1 MLPSLPAGTIMD
13 DEWDEDDELVVLS
26 PRRRRWRRW
35 FLLLVVGLAVS
46 QAPRLTVVGSIRDW
60 PLRQVFMGLAGQCAS
75 GSAEWQWL
83 GPIVYHD
90 LVLTTTAGEPVLA
103 IDRLEIPQSPFA
115 LAFRP
120 TVLGRVRVSGLR
132 LTTAV
137 WHGGS
142 TIETVLTPWVE
153 QLQQASPP
161 PAAPAAGRWGGGKAV
176 AGAPAAVQGTIELR
190 DATLELVDLRHGATW
205 WLTDVAAEIPLTSTG
220 TGQALDLLP
229 ADLVVSGRVHHVASP
244 QLPVV
249 RPVEA
254 AVADRPLTAIA
265 SHTAAVLARA
275 GGWSVTVAAGGEPS
289 GQRSVTI
296 NTTQLPAGI
305 SLLAA
310 SRWDWPLL
318 VDGLFDVRA
327 DIGVPLSPL
336 GRPAASPAV
345 TLTGSL
351 TGRQVAICEQTT
363 LAERFAVDRLE
374 APFACTVTES
384 GLTISQLAA
393 ETTLGSL
400 TVTGE
405 LTAPGTGTN
414 ASDWLAPQAWKLLE
428 QCVGENLRAEARLD
442 LAALGRA
449 GSELLPL
456 RPDVRVTGGT
466 LDLLL
471 ASQPAGEDGG
481 FDLRL
486 TLADL
491 TADQGVK
498 QLTWDEP
505 CSAWLRAERL
515 PNGRLRLA
523 EAGLASAAAELTAMT
538 RADAV
543 EATWRADLEALFA
556 TTDALFDLQP
566 VDCQVALT
574 GMARGRLAV
583 GPAAAAAA
591 STLSASASLEDCS
604 WTLDGRPLWQD
615 EQVAIDLDLVG
626 GGSSA
631 AAFLDRASLRIEA
644 GSDLAAAALAG
655 SCVIS
660 RNRAGQGWPA
670 FRSRDGAG
678 QVTIDCRLAG
688 ALDRW
693 ESRVRGALGLA
704 GVSLPPAG
712 WLQGVIDSTVT
723 ISAADRQWQVTN
735 ATGQIEQF
743 SLRAGGWQIEEP
755 RVLLSA
761 AGSVTPDQGR
771 VELSTAELLSAT
783 LSVRTKGLEVLTT
796 ANASQP
802 PLALLL
808 ASVRGQLQWQAEVSR
823 LQQWWPAPVPGWE
836 AAGRLWGT
844 AALRDTPA
852 GVNLLVETTGS
863 QLALTAGARGGQDRL
878 SHQPRWAEPQVSGS
892 LELTRPAAVA
902 GANDRLIID
911 RLAVESSTLGLL
923 ACGSL
928 TDLAGQ
934 RQLELGGTLAANWN
948 QLMRLLAPAA
958 GGMVQLVGSESRP
971 FSVQGSLGPDPNL
984 VAKLDDSVELPLPK
998 AWQPGGRGDA
1008 PASGQRL
1015 IALPLSRS
1023 PAAGDPLADWLR
1035 TLAAETTLAWQGG
1048 RVAEFPLGPG
1058 ELPLRMFEGQVAVGP
1073 FDIPVSGGRIRG
1085 APWVQLLPLP
1095 GELVLPPGRIVE
1107 RVTLTP
1113 ALCDQ
1118 WLGGLSPLLRRATQ
1132 ASGRLSFETS
1142 GGRLPLA
1149 DPYQG
1154 QLSGRLLLEDFT
1166 VTPGDMAGPLVKLL
1180 AQLQSVVDPRFAF
1193 GDRVVLLRARPQPV
1207 DVHLADGQLHHDNLV
1222 LDMGQLTVRS
1232 RGRVGEDGSLA
1243 MQLEVA
1249 FRGDLAGA
1257 TPVVAQLLRTPLVIP
1272 LRGTVQRP
1280 QFDAS
1285 AIDTILGRI
1294 MEHTADAVLRDGIG
1308 RGLEAL
1314 FGNPQPPRQPQP
1326 TPTQPPLVFPPT
1338 R

>member
-1 MLPSLPAGTIMD
+1 MLPSLRAGTIMD
-13 DEWDEDDELVVLS
+13 DAWDDDDELVVPS
-26 PRRRRWRRW
+26 PRRRRRRRW
-35 FLLLVVGLAVS
+35 MLLLVVGLAVW
-46 QAPRLTVVGSIRDW
+46 QAPRLTIVGSIRDW
-60 PLRQVFMGLAGQCAS
+60 PLRQVFVGLAGQCAS

-103 IDRLEIPQSPFA
+103 IDRLEIPQSPLA

-137 WHGGS
+137 WQGGS
-142 TIETVLTPWVE
+142 TIETVLSPWVE
-153 QLQQASPP
+153 QLQQTPP
-161 PAAPAAGRWGGGKAV
+161 SPAAPAAGRWGGSKAV

-190 DATLELVDLRHGATW
+190 DATLELVDLRHEATW
-205 WLTDVAAEIPLTSTG
+205 WLTDVAAEIPLTS

-249 RPVEA
+249 RPAEA
-254 AVADRPLTAIA
+254 AAADRPLTAIA

-289 GQRSVTI
+289 AQRSVTI

-327 DIGVPLSPL
+327 DIGVPLSPR
-336 GRPAASPAV
+336 GGPAASPAV

-374 APFACTVTES
+374 APFACTVTER

-400 TVTGE
+400 TVTGQ
-405 LTAPGTGTN
+405 LIALGTGAN
-414 ASDWLAPQAWKLLE
+414 SSDWLAPQAWKFLE
-428 QCVGENLRAEARLD
+428 QCVGEDLRAEARLD
-442 LAALGRA
+442 LAALGQA
-449 GSELLPL
+449 GPGILSL

-471 ASQPAGEDGG
+471 ASQPAGEGG
-481 FDLRL
+481 GLDLRL

-491 TADQGVK
+491 AADQGAN
-498 QLTWDEP
+498 QLTWDDP

-515 PNGRLRLA
+515 PNGRLRLS

-538 RADAV
+538 TAGAV
-543 EATWRADLEALFA
+543 EATWRADLAALFA
-556 TTDALFDLQP
+556 TADALFDLQP

-574 GMARGRLAV
+574 GTARGRLAV
-583 GPAAAAAA
+583 GPAAAAA

-631 AAFLDRASLRIEA
+631 AAFLDQASLRIEA

-660 RNRAGQGWPA
+660 RNPAGQGWPA

-678 QVTIDCRLAG
+678 QVTIDCRLSG

-693 ESRVRGALGLA
+693 ESRVRGVLGLA
-704 GVSLPPAG
+704 EIRLPPAG
-712 WLQGVIDSTVT
+712 WLQGVIESTAT
-723 ISAADRQWQVTN
+723 ITAADRQWQVTN

-743 SLRAGGWQIEEP
+743 SLRAGGCQIEEP
-755 RVLLSA
+755 RLLLSA

-802 PLALLL
+802 PLAWLL

-863 QLALTAGARGGQDRL
+863 QLALTADARGGQDRVR
-878 SHQPRWAEPQVSGS
+878 SQPRWAEPQVSGS

-902 GANDRLIID
+902 GATDRLIID

-923 ACGSL
+923 ARGSL
-928 TDLAGQ
+928 TDPAGQ

-948 QLMRLLAPAA
+948 QLTRLLTPAA

-971 FSVQGSLGPDPNL
+971 FSVQGSLGSNPNL
-984 VAKLDDSVELPLPK
+984 AATLDDSVELPLPK
-998 AWQPGGRGDA
+998 AWQPGGRGG
-1008 PASGQRL
+1008 ASANGQRL

-1023 PAAGDPLADWLR
+1023 PTAGDPLADWLR
-1035 TLAAETTLAWQGG
+1035 TLTAETTLAWRGG

-1095 GELVLPPGRIVE
+1095 GELVLPPGQLVE

-1149 DPYQG
+1149 HPYRG
-1154 QLSGRLLLEDFT
+1154 QVSGRLLLEDFT
-1166 VTPGDMAGPLVKLL
+1166 VTPGDMAGPLVNLL

-1193 GDRVVLLRARPQPV
+1193 GNRVVLLRARPQPV

-1280 QFDAS
+1280 QFDAG

-1314 FGNPQPPRQPQP
+1314 FGNPQPPRQQQP
-1326 TPTQPPLVFPPT
+1326 TPAQPPLVFPPS